1 VDKDQPVVNFR
12 TMDQLIETA
21 LAPRRFV
28 MTVLSVFAGL
38 AVTLAAV
45 GAYGV
50 ISYSVSQRTHEIG
63 VRMALGAQPSDIRRM
78 VVSQGVTL
86 GIAGIG
92 LGMIGAAALTRLM
105 SGLLYGITPTDPF
118 TFSSIPAILFIV
130 VALGSYGPARKATRV
145 DPMIALRC
153 D

>member
-1 VDKDQPVVNFR
+1 
-12 TMDQLIETA
+12 
-21 LAPRRFV
+21 
-28 MTVLSVFAGL
+28 
-38 AVTLAAV
+38 
-45 GAYGV
+45 
-50 ISYSVSQRTHEIG
+50 
-63 VRMALGAQPSDIRRM
+63 M